1 MAAIGVAVRVY
12 RWDLVKTYLDTD
24 FESLRGIVR
33 TATEPAHKKRAL
45 PGAAALLRALGSAS
59 GASVMVVSGSPTQM
73 RGVLS
78 EKLRLDGIPFDEL
91 VLKDNV
97 GNIRRGRFRAIRG
110 QLGFKLPALLSARA
124 RTQHSATEV
133 LFGDDVEADALVYS
147 LYADVVAG
155 HVGAAELSRVMEMA
169 GAYPDE
175 IDRALEATVEIES
188 APAVERVF
196 IRQERGVPVH
206 RLAALGPR
214 VVPIRSW
221 WQAALVLQQMGHLG
235 ERASEAV
242 MVRVFEE
249 EGRDPW
255 VMGALAQDVVR
266 RGWVDLELFNSLSGP
281 ESLVDAVHRAVSS
294 LDGRGIEQR
303 PSLPGPVD
311 YLELLRTGAWTKHG
325 RAE

>member
-1 MAAIGVAVRVY
+1 MRVY
-12 RWDLVKTYLDTD
+12 RWDLDKTYLDTD
-24 FESLRGIVR
+24 FESFRGIVR
-33 TATEPAHKKRAL
+33 TATEPAHRKRAL
-45 PGAAALLRALGSAS
+45 PGAAALLRALGSAPD
-59 GASVMVVSGSPTQM
+59 ASVMVVSGSPTQM

-97 GNIRRGRFRAIRG
+97 GNIRRGRFRALKG
-110 QLGFKLPALLSARA
+110 QLGFKLPALLAA
-124 RTQHSATEV
+124 RTRTDHRAKEV
-133 LFGDDVEADALVYS
+133 LFGDDVEADAMVYS

-175 IDRALEATVEIES
+175 IDRALEAAVEIEPS
-188 APAVERVF
+188 PAVERVF

-206 RLAALGPR
+206 RLATLGPR

-221 WQAALVLQQMGHLG
+221 WQAALVLQQMGHLDA
-235 ERASEAV
+235 RSAEAV
-242 MVRVFEE
+242 MLRVFEE

-255 VMGALAQDVVR
+255 VMGALAQDVAR
-266 RGWVDLELFNSLSGP
+266 RGWVDPELFDALAGP
-281 ESLVDAVHRAVSS
+281 ATLVEAVHRAVSS
-294 LDGRGIEQR
+294 LGGRGIEEH
-303 PSLPGPVD
+303 PPLDGAVN
-311 YLELLRTGAWTKHG
+311 YVELLKTGVWSKRG

>member
-1 MAAIGVAVRVY
+1 VRVY
-12 RWDLVKTYLDTD
+12 RWDLDKTYLDTD

-45 PGAAALLRALGSAS
+45 PGAAALLRALGTAP

-97 GNIRRGRFRAIRG
+97 GNIRRGRFRAVKG

-124 RTQHSATEV
+124 RTEESAKEV

-175 IDRALEATVEIES
+175 IDRALES
-188 APAVERVF
+188 AVGIAPSAAVERVF
-196 IRQERGVPVH
+196 IRQERGIPVH

-221 WQAALVLQQMGHLG
+221 WQAALVLQQMGHLDA
-235 ERASEAV
+235 RSTEAV
-242 MVRVFEE
+242 MLRVFDE

-255 VMGALAQDVVR
+255 VMGALAQDVAR
-266 RGWVDLELFNSLSGP
+266 RGWVEPDLFSALTGP
-281 ESLVDAVHRAVSS
+281 DSLVEAVHRAVSS
-294 LDGRGIEQR
+294 LGGRGVEK
-303 PSLPGPVD
+303 PPALEGSVD
-311 YLELLRTGAWTKHG
+311 YLELLKTGAWTKHG